1 MDNTD
6 RFYIECASAAITS
19 LFEVRGKELPY
30 ISDCADR
37 KYLDPV
43 AFEAYIRPLP
53 GQLWP
58 VEFRNAN
65 ATINDYLQRTSDSD
79 IIDAL
84 NMATI
89 SLQTLSA
96 TYCPEI
102 TNELTTVKREQAVIA
117 KNVVNSGLPK
127 AFANNEAHDIFEA
140 LVAAGYL
147 NGEWQPTNSA
157 KSKTVQAYMARI
169 IAQLLGLYNW
179 DKVFCSFWGIEKRL
193 SPFLYQATIKSD
205 ADGRKYAKEIN
216 AAILKAVLKNQRLKE
231 TAKGKELL
239 RKYKNQTM

>member
-37 KYLDPV
+37 KYLDPI
-43 AFEAYIRPLP
+43 AFEAYIRTLS

-65 ATINDYLQRTSDSD
+65 ATINDYLQRTSDDD

-84 NMATI
+84 NMAAI

-96 TYCPEI
+96 TYCPDI
-102 TNELTTVKREQAVIA
+102 TNTLTITKRETTVA
-117 KNVVNSGLPK
+117 KNVVYSGLPK
-127 AFANNEAHDIFEA
+127 AFANDEARDIFEA

-147 NGEWQPTNSA
+147 NNKWQPTNSA
-157 KSKTVQAYMARI
+157 KSQAVRAYMAHT
-169 IAQLLGLYNW
+169 IAQLLGLQYW
-179 DKVFCSFWGIEKRL
+179 AKVFHAFWQTKNLPQSLNQITPGKDYVIGIDKAL
-193 SPFLYQATIKSD
+193 T
-205 ADGRKYAKEIN
+205 
-216 AAILKAVLKNQRLKE
+216 KAVLKNQCLKE

>member
-30 ISDCADR
+30 ISDCADK
-37 KYLDPV
+37 KYLDPI
-43 AFEAYIRPLP
+43 AFEAYIRTLP
-53 GQLWP
+53 GHLWP

-84 NMATI
+84 NMAAI

-96 TYCPEI
+96 TYCPEVM
-102 TNELTTVKREQAVIA
+102 NELTTLKKEHTVVA
-117 KNVVNSGLPK
+117 KNIVNSGLPK
-127 AFANNEAHDIFEA
+127 AFANDEARDIFEA

-147 NGEWQPTNSA
+147 NSEWQPTNST
-157 KSKTVQAYMARI
+157 KSQAVRAYMAHT
-169 IAQLLGLYNW
+169 IAQLLGLQYW
-179 DKVFCSFWGIEKRL
+179 AKVFHAFWQTKNLRQSLNQITPGKDYVTGIDKAL
-193 SPFLYQATIKSD
+193 T
-205 ADGRKYAKEIN
+205 N
-216 AAILKAVLKNQRLKE
+216 AVNKNQRLKE
-231 TAKGKELL
+231 TVKGKELL
-239 RKYKNQTM
+239 HKYKNQTM

>member
-6 RFYIECASAAITS
+6 RFYIECASAAVTS

-37 KYLDPV
+37 KYLDPI
-43 AFEAYIRPLP
+43 AFEAYIRTLP

-65 ATINDYLQRTSDSD
+65 ATINDYLQRTSEND

-147 NGEWQPTNSA
+147 NNEWQPTNSA
-157 KSKTVQAYMARI
+157 KSQAVRAYMAHT
-169 IAQLLGLYNW
+169 IAQLLGLQYW
-179 DKVFCSFWGIEKRL
+179 AKVFHAFWQTKNLPQSLNQITGGKEYAAKIDRAITE
-193 SPFLYQATIKSD
+193 AIKN
-205 ADGRKYAKEIN
+205 N
-216 AAILKAVLKNQRLKE
+216 AQLKE
-231 TAKGKELL
+231 TAAGKELL

>member
-6 RFYIECASAAITS
+6 RFYIECASAAVTS

-37 KYLDPV
+37 KYLDPI
-43 AFEAYIRPLP
+43 AFEAYIRTLP

-65 ATINDYLQRTSDSD
+65 ATINDYLQRTTDD
-79 IIDAL
+79 VIIDAL
-84 NMATI
+84 NMAAV

-96 TYCPEI
+96 TYCPDI
-102 TNELTTVKREQAVIA
+102 TDKLNIAKREAVVT

-127 AFANNEAHDIFEA
+127 AFENDEARDIFEA

-147 NGEWQPTNSA
+147 NSEWQPTNSA
-157 KSKTVQAYMARI
+157 KSKTVQAYMGHT

-179 DKVFCSFWGIEKRL
+179 DKIFCSFWGIEKRL
-193 SPFLYQATIKSD
+193 SPFLYQATFNKK

-216 AAILKAVLKNQRLKE
+216 AAILKAVLKNQGLKE
-231 TAKGKELL
+231 TAMGKELL

>member
-6 RFYIECASAAITS
+6 RFYIECASAAVTS

-37 KYLDPV
+37 KYLDPI
-43 AFEAYIRPLP
+43 AFEAYIRTLP

-65 ATINDYLQRTSDSD
+65 ATINDYLQRTSDGD

-84 NMATI
+84 NMAAI
-89 SLQTLSA
+89 SLQTLAA

-102 TNELTTVKREQAVIA
+102 TDILVEAKREQTAVA
-117 KNVVNSGLPK
+117 KNVVNGDLPK
-127 AFANNEAHDIFEA
+127 AFTNNEARDIFEA
-140 LVAAGYL
+140 LVEAGYL
-147 NGEWQPTNSA
+147 NSEWQPTNSA
-157 KSKTVQAYMARI
+157 KSKTVQAYIAHI
-169 IAQLLGLYNW
+169 IGQLLGLYNW
-179 DKVFCSFWGIEKRL
+179 DKVFCSFWSIEKRL
-193 SPFLYQATIKSD
+193 SPFLYQATVKND

-216 AAILKAVLKNQRLKE
+216 AAMFKAVSKNQRLKE
-231 TAKGKELL
+231 TVKGKELL
-239 RKYKNQTM
+239 HKYKNQTM

>member
-6 RFYIECASAAITS
+6 RFYIECASAAVTS

-37 KYLDPV
+37 KYLDPI
-43 AFEAYIRPLP
+43 AFEAYIRTLP

-65 ATINDYLQRTSDSD
+65 ATINDYLQRTSDND

-96 TYCPEI
+96 TYCPDI
-102 TNELTTVKREQAVIA
+102 TDTLTITKRETAAAKNAVKR
-117 KNVVNSGLPK
+117 GLPK
-127 AFANNEAHDIFEA
+127 AFANDEARDIFEA
-140 LVAAGYL
+140 LIAAGYL
-147 NGEWQPTNSA
+147 NNEWQPTNSA
-157 KSKTVQAYMARI
+157 KSQVVRAYMART
-169 IAQLLGLYNW
+169 IAQLLGLQYW
-179 DKVFCSFWGIEKRL
+179 VKVFHAFWQTKNLPQSLNQMTGGKD
-193 SPFLYQATIKSD
+193 YVT
-205 ADGRKYAKEIN
+205 EIDKALTN
-216 AAILKAVLKNQRLKE
+216 AVLKNQRLKE
-231 TAKGKELL
+231 TVKGKELL

>member
-37 KYLDPV
+37 KYLDPI
-43 AFEAYIRPLP
+43 AFEAYIRTLP

-65 ATINDYLQRTSDSD
+65 ATINDYLQRTSEGD

-84 NMATI
+84 NMAAI
-89 SLQTLSA
+89 SLQTLA
-96 TYCPEI
+96 AIYCPESTDI
-102 TNELTTVKREQAVIA
+102 LVEAKREQTVVA
-117 KNVVNSGLPK
+117 KNAVNSGLPK
-127 AFANNEAHDIFEA
+127 AFANDEARDIFEA

-147 NGEWQPTNSA
+147 NNKWQPTNSA
-157 KSKTVQAYMARI
+157 KSQAVRAYMAHT
-169 IAQLLGLYNW
+169 IAQLLGLQYW
-179 DKVFCSFWGIEKRL
+179 AKVFHAFWQTKNLPQSLNQITGGKE
-193 SPFLYQATIKSD
+193 
-205 ADGRKYAKEIN
+205 YAAKIDRAITEAIN
-216 AAILKAVLKNQRLKE
+216 NNAHLKE